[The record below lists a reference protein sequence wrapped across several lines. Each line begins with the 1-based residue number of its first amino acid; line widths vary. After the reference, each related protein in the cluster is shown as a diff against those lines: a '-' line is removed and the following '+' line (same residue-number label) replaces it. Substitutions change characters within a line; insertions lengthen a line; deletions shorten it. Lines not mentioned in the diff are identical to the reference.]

1 MPRGRPV
8 KSDIRQALVEIL
20 AVVKK
25 GYGYEIY
32 KIYDAIYPKATL
44 RAVYYNLRKGVELG
58 EFKVNTV
65 TSEKGNYSWG
75 TQAEKTYYELG
86 ENAAPHGDV
95 RVRDYVDKSGNK
107 QGNVDEVGNKVIQ

>member
-75 TQAEKTYYELG
+75 SQAEKTYYELG
-86 ENAAPHGDV
+86 ENAAPHSDA
-95 RVRDYVDKSGNK
+95 RVRDYMEKSKSDVKETDSG
-107 QGNVDEVGNKVIQ
+107 DRIIQ